1 MSFLIQTGRFE
12 SGTEEQQFGFRQ
24 LFGEDVQRRF
34 DLYFHWYNIIHELG
48 HCFVSQSDL
57 HFSDVQE
64 EMFVNEFAV
73 AYYLYAGETRRLAEL
88 KSMVQEILAQMPSPV
103 PEGETFTGFYERI
116 WHTDDIMQ
124 VMIYG
129 YFQFRSVLEALEK
142 QRSFESVAADL
153 GFELKPSDIASCD
166 KEVSSENADTYLLT
180 AKENMQTCGMD
191 VPQVRLQLMDD
202 PTVQCVRWE

>member
-1 MSFLIQTGRFE
+1 MSFVIQSGRFE
-12 SGTEEQQFGFRQ
+12 TGTEEQQTAFRQ
-24 LFGEDVQRRF
+24 LFGPDVQRRF
-34 DLYFHWYNIIHELG
+34 DLYFHRYNLIHELG

-57 HFSDVQE
+57 HLSDVQE

-88 KSMVQEILAQMPSPV
+88 KSMVSEILDQIPSPV
-103 PEGETFTGFYERI
+103 PEGESFTGFYERI
-116 WHTDDIMQ
+116 WHSDAIMQ
-124 VMIYG
+124 VLVYG

-142 QRSFESVAADL
+142 QRSFEDVAAEL
-153 GFELKPSDIASCD
+153 GFKLRPSDIVACD
-166 KEVSSENADTYLLT
+166 AEVSSENAETYLLT
-180 AKENMQTCGMD
+180 AKENMKACGMD